1 MRLFVIWVWYN
12 DVIKILIIGLSLAE
26 ENTGHIYID
35 LFDLNEWSIY
45 ENIIKCNGI
54 WGLESQQ
61 DALAF
66 LIFLL

>member
-1 MRLFVIWVWYN
+1 M
-12 DVIKILIIGLSLAE
+12 AE